1 VLADADSNAGI
12 GPITDVFNIL
22 GEVGRK
28 RLRPFFLWLLL
39 KHAFLNNLMCTTAV
53 NGSSVICSE
62 KNRQLFF
69 LVQES

>member
-28 RLRPFFLWLLL
+28 RLRPFFV
-39 KHAFLNNLMCTTAV
+39 AFAKAC
-53 NGSSVICSE
+53 
-62 KNRQLFF
+62 FF
-69 LVQES
+69 K